1 VTVLSAVVIPFLVG
15 ALAVSFWS
23 WMRTHRELLKT
34 CRERD
39 EARERLRHAEAEL
52 MEAGFR
58 WGKQDTRKPN
68 EFQATV
74 IAWLNTF
81 YPERVEYH
89 ASEE

>member
-1 VTVLSAVVIPFLVG
+1 MTVLSTVVIPFLVG
-15 ALAVSFWS
+15 ALTVSFWS

-58 WGKQDTRKPN
+58 IGRLQRQRIDLYREAERRQANEQFRRKHLDQN
-68 EFQATV
+68 
-74 IAWLNTF
+74 
-81 YPERVEYH
+81 
-89 ASEE
+89 

>member
-1 VTVLSAVVIPFLVG
+1 MTMMALSFLVG

-58 WGKQDTRKPN
+58 IGRLQRQRIDLFRET
-68 EFQATV
+68 
-74 IAWLNTF
+74 
-81 YPERVEYH
+81 ERRQQ
-89 ASEE
+89 ASEQFKRKRLDQN